1 MWFTTDFTEITE
13 NVVLFVSVD
22 PVVSVVNPL

>member
-13 NVVLFVSVD
+13 NVVAVVSVH
-22 PVVSVVNPL
+22 PVVAVVNPL

>member
-1 MWFTTDFTEITE
+1 MCFTTDFTEITE
-13 NVVLFVSVD
+13 KVVVFVSVY

>member
-13 NVVLFVSVD
+13 NVVLFVSVY
-22 PVVSVVNPL
+22 PVVSVVNLR